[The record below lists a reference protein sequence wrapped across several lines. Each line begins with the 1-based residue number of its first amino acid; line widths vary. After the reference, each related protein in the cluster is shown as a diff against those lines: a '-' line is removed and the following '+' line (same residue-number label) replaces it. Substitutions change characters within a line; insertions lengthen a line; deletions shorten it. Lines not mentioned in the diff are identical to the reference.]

1 MKELRAKIWEALLSA
16 LPITAVVYLMAL
28 TPWFDMNRAELITFT
43 VGAVLLILGIG
54 LFNLGAD
61 LAMTPMGTHVGSGL
75 SKQGKLLL
83 LLAVCFV
90 LGMLITIAEPDL
102 QVLAA
107 QVSAVMNGTMLVY
120 AVGIGVGSF
129 LVIAVLRIVFHRRLS
144 NILMLFYMLLF
155 ALALLLAVN
164 EKTSLLPMA
173 FDSGGVTTGPI
184 TVPFIMALGVG
195 VAGVLGDKHS
205 KENSFGLVSLCSIG
219 PILAVMVLG
228 MFSGKNLTYQV
239 PDYTVSPDVLGSFL
253 HALGHTAKEVALALG
268 LMLAV
273 NGNLPLL
280 PMSFDSGGVTTGP
293 ITVPFIMALG
303 VGISGVLG
311 DPRSKDNSF
320 GLVALCSVGPVLA
333 VLVLGIFASNNLTYA
348 VPDYTVSGDILGSY
362 LHTAAHTCK
371 EVALALGL
379 IVVFFLVCQVL
390 FLKLSFKR
398 LKRIAVGVSLTY
410 IGLVLFLTGVNVGF
424 MPIGY
429 KLGHALASADS
440 NLLILF
446 GLVTGV
452 LVVLAEPAIHVLNG
466 QVEEVTGGMV
476 SKRAMMIGLCVGVG
490 AAITL
495 SMVRIVY
502 DFSLVYYII
511 PGYFISLALSLFV
524 PPVYTAIA
532 FDSGGVA
539 SGPMTSGFI
548 LPFAVGACV
557 ALQGGEAVLRD
568 AFGVVAL
575 VAMIPLITIQLLGFK
590 GLIDAHVQE
599 RKAMKRILDADEQQ
613 IINFM

>member
-1 MKELRAKIWEALLSA
+1 MELKELKDKILEALYSA
-16 LPITAVVYLMAL
+16 LPITALVYIMAL
-28 TPWFDMNRAELITFT
+28 TPWFEFSTVELITFT
-43 VGAVLLILGIG
+43 VGAALLVVGIG
-54 LFNLGAD
+54 LFSMGAD

-75 SKQGKLLL
+75 SKQRKLGLLL
-83 LLAVCFV
+83 FVCFV

-102 QVLAA
+102 QVLAN
-107 QVSAVMNGTMLVY
+107 QVSAVMNGTVLVY
-120 AVGIGVGSF
+120 AVGFGVGAF
-129 LVIAVLRIVFHRRLS
+129 LVIAVLKIVFRKFLS
-144 NILMLFYMLLF
+144 IILMLFYMLLF

-164 EKTSLLPMA
+164 GNLPLLPMA

-195 VAGVLGDKHS
+195 
-205 KENSFGLVSLCSIG
+205 
-219 PILAVMVLG
+219 
-228 MFSGKNLTYQV
+228 
-239 PDYTVSPDVLGSFL
+239 
-253 HALGHTAKEVALALG
+253 
-268 LMLAV
+268 
-273 NGNLPLL
+273 
-280 PMSFDSGGVTTGP
+280 
-293 ITVPFIMALG
+293 
-303 VGISGVLG
+303 ISSVLG

-333 VLVLGIFASNNLTYA
+333 VLVLGIFASNDLTYA
-348 VPDYTVSGDILGSY
+348 VPDYTVSADILGAY
-362 LHTAAHTCK
+362 LHTAAHTCR
-371 EVALALGL
+371 EVATALGM
-379 IVVFFLVCQVL
+379 IVVFFLVCQLL
-390 FLKLSFKR
+390 FLKLSLKR
-398 LKRIAVGVSLTY
+398 LKRIAVGVIITY
-410 IGLVLFLTGVNVGF
+410 VGLVLFLTGVNVGF

-429 KLGHALASADS
+429 KLGYALASANS
-440 NLLILF
+440 KLLIGF

-466 QVEEVTGGMV
+466 QVEDVTGGMV
-476 SKRAMMIGLCVGVG
+476 SKKSMMLGLCIGVG

-557 ALQGGEAVLRD
+557 ALQGEAAVLRD

-575 VAMIPLITIQLLGFK
+575 VAMTPLITIQLLGFK
-590 GLIDAHVQE
+590 GILDAHVQE
-599 RKAMKRILDADEQQ
+599 RKAMKRILDADDQQ